1 MHRVATV
8 DPDRVAIVGDGAHL
22 TYAELAQDARGI
34 AAFIDGCV
42 RALPVSTDLPVVGIC
57 VRSAFVTARLVV
69 GLEAGSTILTVVDP
83 QWPQALQIQM
93 IRNTRTQILLTDVP
107 GLPDALRAAG
117 WGGTIIP
124 ASDLDHLASA
134 GGTPGEGAPMVDSA
148 KDDDAPFL
156 MLFSSGTTGTPKAFL
171 KTRAQ
176 YLANVAVSREFLGA
190 HPGVATF
197 TPGPLSYSLTLYALF
212 EGLATGGRV
221 HVADRLDELWLT
233 GRAREEN
240 VTRLVTVPSALHA
253 LADAAHRSPARFEGL
268 RLIITGGAALSSATR
283 ARVTNEMPQARLVSY
298 YGAGEL
304 GFIGDSR
311 DGDGTRIR
319 LYPRVEALVR
329 DDAGHALEPGELGT
343 LWVRSGSC
351 TTQYLPH
358 TTDAE
363 LSDAEGWATVHDQGS
378 LDGRMFVFAGRR
390 GEVVATGG
398 HKVALAEVERAFDG
412 MPGVGG
418 VCAIAL
424 PHPSLGTVVGLV
436 LEGDDLPSK
445 RVLREWAASQLPSAS
460 VPRRW
465 HAVPSLP
472 RTGGGKVRRGATV
485 QLVLSGTGATRL

>member
-1 MHRVATV
+1 
-8 DPDRVAIVGDGAHL
+8 
-22 TYAELAQDARGI
+22 
-34 AAFIDGCV
+34 
-42 RALPVSTDLPVVGIC
+42 
-57 VRSAFVTARLVV
+57 
-69 GLEAGSTILTVVDP
+69 
-83 QWPQALQIQM
+83 
-93 IRNTRTQILLTDVP
+93 
-107 GLPDALRAAG
+107 
-117 WGGTIIP
+117 
-124 ASDLDHLASA
+124 
-134 GGTPGEGAPMVDSA
+134 MVDSA
-148 KDDDAPFL
+148 NNDDAPFL

-190 HPGVATF
+190 HPDVATF
-197 TPGPLSYSLTLYALF
+197 APGPLSYSLTLYALF

-240 VTRLVTVPSALHA
+240 ITRLVTVPSALHA
-253 LADAAHRSPARFEGL
+253 LADAARRAPARFEGL

-283 ARVTNEMPQARLVSY
+283 TRVTNEMPQARLVSY

-311 DGDGTRIR
+311 DGDGTRIQ

-329 DDAGHALEPGELGT
+329 DDAGRALEPGELGT
-343 LWVRSGSC
+343 LWVRSESC
-351 TTQYLPH
+351 TTQYLPR

-412 MPGVGG
+412 MPGVGE

-424 PHPSLGTVVGLV
+424 PHPSLGSVVGLV
-436 LEGDDLPSK
+436 LEDDDPPSK
-445 RVLREWAASQLPSAS
+445 RALRERAASQLPSAS

-465 HAVPSLP
+465 YAVPNLP
-472 RTGGGKVRRGATV
+472 RTGGGKIRRGATV